1 MKNTT
6 SENVGKLDADILIL
20 PKAKTRHFPI
30 IVSSLSF
37 LFRGEGAGGGGVKFS
52 FDFVQDK
59 NLIWIYDTPR

>member
-6 SENVGKLDADILIL
+6 SENVGKLDADTLIL

-37 LFRGEGAGGGGVKFS
+37 LFRGEGGGGGGLNFP
-52 FDFVQDK
+52 
-59 NLIWIYDTPR
+59 LILSKIKT

>member
-6 SENVGKLDADILIL
+6 SENVGKLDADTLIL

-37 LFRGEGAGGGGVKFS
+37 LFRGEGGGGGGGKFS
-52 FDFVQDK
+52 FDFFQDK

>member
-6 SENVGKLDADILIL
+6 SENVGKLDADTLIL

-37 LFRGEGAGGGGVKFS
+37 LFRGEGGGVKFS

>member
-6 SENVGKLDADILIL
+6 SENVGKLDTDTLIL

-37 LFRGEGAGGGGVKFS
+37 LFRGEGGRGRLNFP
-52 FDFVQDK
+52 
-59 NLIWIYDTPR
+59 LILSKIKT